1 MAMSVMMSD
10 ILVQAAFIS
19 TMLFMFLWMLNIPQN
34 LFNKFRYRE
43 KSSYA
48 AKRHFVRGAELLA
61 RSRSTADRA
70 AATILANSAVEHADK
85 SIAVNPKDAAAHI
98 LKALALDLQGF
109 TTSALEALNAALSP
123 LAAKSLSDGEKS
135 DALFKRAEIK
145 MKLLSKGGDEGGSG
159 VESAV
164 ADLVESVRLKSDNAA
179 ALRLLGECYEKKEMK
194 EEALKAYLDSV
205 KIEPKSAK
213 AQAALVRLGAG
224 SGSS

>member
-10 ILVQAAFIS
+10 ILIQAAFIS
-19 TMLFMFLWMLNIPQN
+19 TMLFMFLWMLNIPQT

-70 AATILANSAVEHADK
+70 AAAILANSAVEHADK

-109 TTSALEALNAALSP
+109 ATSALEALNAALSP

-145 MKLLSKGGDEGGSG
+145 MKMNKGGDGDG

-164 ADLVESVRLKSDNAA
+164 ADLVESVLLKSENAA

>member
-19 TMLFMFLWMLNIPQN
+19 TMLFMFLWMLNIPQS

-145 MKLLSKGGDEGGSG
+145 MKLMSKGGDEGG